1 MPGQEEGNQASLRRG
16 GPVRKASSTAA
27 SSYNLQVHPKAKR
40 WTGKAK
46 LLSLEPKC
54 YKSFDPLCS
63 CYCRYLLFCFV
74 FTLLYVIC
82 LWLLTHATPVT
93 SHLLVL
99 HKRSVSTLFPLHY
112 ICRSRCEEDTLWTL
126 TKPGITLCTCTLHT
140 DHGYVSM
147 CVCVPFSR
155 FAPCGYSLARGST
168 DLIEE

>member
-1 MPGQEEGNQASLRRG
+1 MPFQPPPLEEFVGWWRAKQKGGQERPSYFAWSQNVTSHLILYV
-16 GPVRKASSTAA
+16 PVTVAI
-27 SSYNLQVHPKAKR
+27 
-40 WTGKAK
+40 
-46 LLSLEPKC
+46 C
-54 YKSFDPLCS
+54 CS
-63 CYCRYLLFCFV
+63 VFV

-140 DHGYVSM
+140 DHGYAHVCM
-147 CVCVPFSR
+147 CALFS
-155 FAPCGYSLARGST
+155 FCSLWLFIGKG
-168 DLIEE
+168 EHGP